1 MVQIWWL
8 KKIFFMQINLH
19 DSRMVTHKKKSL
31 HMKRAMWCAG
41 LYEFSYLV
49 FFVWYINEYLRL
61 LESSLLDKSI
71 LL

>member
-1 MVQIWWL
+1 MVTHKKNLLHKLKCMIQRWWL
-8 KKIFFMQINLH
+8 IKLFFMQINLH

-49 FFVWYINEYLRL
+49 FFFDI
-61 LESSLLDKSI
+61 
-71 LL
+71 

>member
-1 MVQIWWL
+1 
-8 KKIFFMQINLH
+8 MQINLH

-49 FFVWYINEYLRL
+49 FFFDI
-61 LESSLLDKSI
+61 
-71 LL
+71 